1 MNLLAQAVLFLGL
14 SVSVVPL
21 FHKLGLGSV
30 VGYIVSGLL
39 VGPSVLKLVPDA
51 TDVIHFSELGVV
63 FLLFII
69 GLELNPTRLWTLR
82 KSIFGLGAA
91 QVFVCAVL
99 AFLISKWAGFSSS
112 ASIVIGLS
120 MAMSSTAIALTL
132 IRDRGWSESPGGEA
146 SFSVLLF
153 QDLAVIPILAFVP
166 YLSEVAPGPLDG
178 SSGSY
183 GFLKLPAACL
193 GIILFGR
200 YATRPMLRWVATTG
214 QREVLT
220 AAGLLLVVG
229 ISLLMQGLGLSPAL
243 GAFLGGVVLANS
255 EYRHELEADIEP
267 FKGLLLGLFFMSV
280 GMGIELAGVSS
291 AWVTLLWMVPALV
304 GTKIL
309 GLYAVARFFR
319 VEFQNARM
327 FSFALS
333 QGGEFAFVLLGV
345 ATAAS
350 ILSPSSASLI
360 SVVIAISMFATSPL
374 LSLHTYLLERRL
386 GCERQKASAKY
397 TLPGI
402 QDSSSGD
409 LMTGDAP
416 AAPTSIGPVII
427 VGFGRFGQPI
437 ARFLHSLKVD
447 LTLIDRDPSQIEFVR
462 QMGWKAFYGDAARTD
477 LLEAAGARRA
487 KAIVFAIDDMDVIE
501 PAVLAAK
508 RQFPHLKIYVRA
520 STRPDAYPF
529 IRLGIPVYREMLG
542 SSLELG
548 EALIRD
554 LGYSAF
560 EAKKLILHFK
570 NYDSEALSR
579 AAHHVATADETAIH
593 LAAFQR
599 EELVRL
605 MNSDAVRLERPS
617 PHGWG

>member
-1 MNLLAQAVLFLGL
+1 MSFLGQAVLFLGL

-21 FHKLGLGSV
+21 FHKLGLGAV
-30 VGYIVSGLL
+30 VGYILSGLL
-39 VGPSVLKLVPDA
+39 VGPSVLGLIPDA
-51 TDVIHFSELGVV
+51 AQVIHFSELGVV

-82 KSIFGLGAA
+82 RSIFGLGAV
-91 QVFVCAVL
+91 QVLVCALL
-99 AFLISKWAGFSSS
+99 AYFVAKLAGFSH
-112 ASIVIGLS
+112 AAAIVIGLC
-120 MAMSSTAIALTL
+120 MTMSSTAIALTL

-153 QDLAVIPILAFVP
+153 QDLAVIPILALVP
-166 YLSEVAPGPLDG
+166 YLSESPGNLSSEDG
-178 SSGSY
+178 GY

-193 GIILFGR
+193 GIILAGR
-200 YATRPMLRWVATTG
+200 YAMRPMLRWVATTG

-229 ISLLMQGLGLSPAL
+229 ISLLMQVLGLSPAL

-280 GMGIELAGVSS
+280 GMGIELSGVGSL
-291 AWVTLLWMVPALV
+291 WRTLAWMVPAMLLSKIV
-304 GTKIL
+304 GL
-309 GLYAVARFFR
+309 FAVARLFR
-319 VEFQNARM
+319 IESQDSRM
-327 FSFALS
+327 FAFALS

-345 ATAAS
+345 ATQAS
-350 ILSPSSASLI
+350 ILDSSNASLI
-360 SVVIAISMFATSPL
+360 SVVIAVSMFATSPL
-374 LSLHTYLLERRL
+374 LALHSYLLERRL
-386 GCERQKASAKY
+386 GCERQKNSAKFL
-397 TLPGI
+397 LPGI
-402 QDSSSGD
+402 QDNSTGD

-462 QMGWKAFYGDAARTD
+462 SMGWKAFYGDAARTD
-477 LLEAAGARRA
+477 LLEAAGAKRA
-487 KAIVFAIDDMDVIE
+487 RALVFAIDDMDVIE
-501 PAVLAAK
+501 PAVTAARK
-508 RQFPHLKIYVRA
+508 QFPHLKIYVRA

-529 IRLGIPVYREMLG
+529 VRMGIPVFREMLG
-542 SSLELG
+542 SSLELS
-548 EALIRD
+548 ESLIRD
-554 LGYSAF
+554 LGYSAY

-570 NYDSEALSR
+570 SYDAAALAK
-579 AAHHVATADETAIH
+579 AAHHVATEEETAIH